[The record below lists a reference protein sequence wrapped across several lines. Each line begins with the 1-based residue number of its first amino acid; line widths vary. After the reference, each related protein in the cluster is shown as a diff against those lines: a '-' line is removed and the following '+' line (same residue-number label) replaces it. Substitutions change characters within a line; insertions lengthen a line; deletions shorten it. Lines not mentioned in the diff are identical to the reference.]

1 MTKIEKKP
9 KTRKKSYCLCP
20 ILQIQQVWKDNL
32 PTLTVLKQV
41 YICVPD
47 ILMTLQIH
55 DKVPKIPDFSSKLD
69 CRKND
74 KKLGWNISK
83 SVATGFENGSDYS
96 LIKVVSKFDSYRPT
110 HYSVAYTHSKFY
122 AVWNANFTKVQ
133 F

>member
-1 MTKIEKKP
+1 MKKLEKNP
-9 KTRKKSYCLCP
+9 KHDKNFTVFCP
-20 ILQIQQVWKDNL
+20 ILQIQQNRC
-32 PTLTVLKQV
+32 LKRQFANNNSFEANTF
-41 YICVPD
+41 VPD

-96 LIKVVSKFDSYRPT
+96 LIKVVSKFDSYHPDT
-110 HYSVAYTHSKFY
+110 LLCCVYS
-122 AVWNANFTKVQ
+122 
-133 F
+133 